1 MAQPDDRE
9 HRQGGEEEACMAVL
23 NDFYGDGFF
32 FFPPI
37 LLIIITPICFFKTLY
52 NLPLTPIWSAPS
64 PFTNYIKIKRWIDGA
79 QESNGTTWRAT
90 TRSQSYAKT
99 NPGIWGK
106 KRDHHS
112 GKQKYSIMF
121 SQTPV
126 LSSFNLFFRFVLGG
140 KWSFFGNSSSWVKIF
155 CQISSKPAKPARIGI
170 AFHPFYKMPPFLV
183 PW

>member
-1 MAQPDDRE
+1 MIQKRITKERSGSTGRPRTPAGWW
-9 HRQGGEEEACMAVL
+9 GGGLHGCPQRL
-23 NDFYGDGFF
+23 LWRRFLL
-32 FFPPI
+32 FPPT
-37 LLIIITPICFFKTLY
+37 LLLIITPICFFKTLD

-64 PFTNYIKIKRWIDGA
+64 PFTNYIKIQIWIDGA

-140 KWSFFGNSSSWVKIF
+140 KWFF
-155 CQISSKPAKPARIGI
+155 
-170 AFHPFYKMPPFLV
+170 
-183 PW
+183 